1 MTGGSDGIGYAIC
14 QKLALDGFNIC
25 IIARNEE
32 KMNRKEMLNH
42 YKHLMLEVEELKTRL
57 QPQATGHIHTTI
69 STLKERIEELHKK
82 LEVD

>member
-1 MTGGSDGIGYAIC
+1 
-14 QKLALDGFNIC
+14 
-25 IIARNEE
+25 
-32 KMNRKEMLNH
+32 MNRKEMLNH
-42 YKHLMLEVEELKTRL
+42 YKHLMLEIAELKTRL